1 MPANKEI
8 LESWIRSI
16 AGKRYELWRELLAD
30 DVVMSFPLLAEDLA
44 PSRYGYEAV
53 RQAVF
58 DTTLM
63 FESWDWVELNSY
75 QTDDPEFVM
84 NKARSQAMT
93 VWGAPYENVY
103 ILTGRVRDGKLVEF
117 TEYFDPIRSAELI
130 RSARAHFKS

>member
-8 LESWIRSI
+8 LEIWLRSI
-16 AGKRYELWRELLAD
+16 ANKQYELWRDLLAD
-30 DVVMSFPLLAEDLA
+30 DVVMSFPLLDEALA

-63 FESWDWVELNSY
+63 FESWDWVEMKSY

-84 NKARSQAMT
+84 IRARSQAMT
-93 VWGAPYENVY
+93 VWGAPYDNVY
-103 ILTGRVRDGKLVEF
+103 ILTGRVKNGKLVEF
-117 TEYFDPIRSAELI
+117 TEYFDPIRSEELI
-130 RSARAHFKS
+130 RGGQANLMS